1 MSFNRYVRW
10 QLRISPVLTRF
21 LYGSITF
28 NTGIVHS
35 TRPMGKG
42 MECFPYLMMLFGA
55 LIVLD
60 SVVLFSVM
68 VWNIKSLRRLCSITK
83 RWRHVLLLPCL
94 YLYVLDLFNLLQSR
108 VSLHAFFV
116 FGSYSFMLLAVGVLL
131 VIQDGVIYNEG
142 KK

>member
-28 NTGIVHS
+28 NTGLIH
-35 TRPMGKG
+35 TARPLGKG
-42 MECFPYLMMLFGA
+42 LECFPYLMMVFGA

-60 SVVLFSVM
+60 SLALFSVM
-68 VWNIKSLRRLCSITK
+68 AWNVGFLRSFCNITR
-83 RWRHVLLLPCL
+83 RWRHILLLPCL
-94 YLYVLDLFNLLQSR
+94 YLYALDLYGLLQSTI
-108 VSLHAFFV
+108 SLHTFLV
-116 FGSYSFMLLAVGVLL
+116 FGSYSLMLLVVGVLL
-131 VIQDGVIYNEG
+131 VVQDGVIYNEG

>member
-28 NTGIVHS
+28 NTGLVHS
-35 TRPMGKG
+35 ARPMGKG
-42 MECFPYLMMLFGA
+42 LECFPYLMMLFGA

-60 SVVLFSVM
+60 SVVLFGVM